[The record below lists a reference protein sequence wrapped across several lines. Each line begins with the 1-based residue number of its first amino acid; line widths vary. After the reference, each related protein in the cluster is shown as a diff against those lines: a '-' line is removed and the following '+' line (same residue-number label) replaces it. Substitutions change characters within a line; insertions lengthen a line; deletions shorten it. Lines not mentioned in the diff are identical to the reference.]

1 MKYADSC
8 EDCIFYGEQEFCNKC
23 IFDEEEIMKRLEEE

>member
-8 EDCIFYGEQEFCNKC
+8 EDCMFYGEDEFCYKC
-23 IFDEEEIMKRLEEE
+23 IFDEEEITRRLGE